1 MEVYFATFGA
11 WYDALVL
18 HAILEDL
25 VYGALLLEDDDGG
38 LMVTCWMLCMDGD
51 LMEALL

>member
-1 MEVYFATFGA
+1 MEIYFATFGA

-38 LMVTCWMLCMDGD
+38 FDGD
-51 LMEALL
+51 LMDALLGW